1 MGIKEISKQEV
12 SKVIEDTIAEIEK
25 CRDEFSRKCDEAAK
39 DIAEFVDNHESIN
52 EKTEKYLKK
61 IEAKFE
67 NKALKEAMAE
77 NPVKPDLT
85 FSCI

>member
-1 MGIKEISKQEV
+1 MEINETSKQEV

-52 EKTEKYLKK
+52 EKTEKY
-61 IEAKFE
+61 
-67 NKALKEAMAE
+67 
-77 NPVKPDLT
+77 
-85 FSCI
+85 